1 MLKLVSNKD
10 GVEIHTLQI
19 ENGVATIEP
28 AFEGIQEL
36 LQGLTD
42 KQQILSALSG
52 FNPDYVW
59 AVTYAEAAARSQS
72 DSEYCLSVVNISP
85 DSHKDVINKIAELYG
100 CGPTNLSVKLQDGT
114 GNIYWGCHSWWNVD
128 DYAEFTDA
136 DKRAE
141 MFAEYPAEQQAL
153 FNAALE
159 SLYERAVL
167 DGVASENRDA
177 AYAELGLSVVNQNE

>member
-42 KQQILSALSG
+42 KQQILNALSG

-59 AVTYAEAAARSQS
+59 AVTYETPPVPALTRRQFRLALVTNGYNLADIETLIAQIEDEMQKQIIKIEWQDATVFERNNSNLLTMSSLMGLSSSQI
-72 DSEYCLSVVNISP
+72 D
-85 DSHKDVINKIAELYG
+85 ELW
-100 CGPTNLSVKLQDGT
+100 S
-114 GNIYWGCHSWWNVD
+114 
-128 DYAEFTDA
+128 
-136 DKRAE
+136 
-141 MFAEYPAEQQAL
+141 QAL
-153 FNAALE
+153 TL
-159 SLYERAVL
+159 
-167 DGVASENRDA
+167 
-177 AYAELGLSVVNQNE
+177 

>member
-42 KQQILSALSG
+42 KQQILNVLSQ

-59 AVTYAEAAARSQS
+59 AVTYEKPPLKPLTRRQLRFALVMNGFALADIEA
-72 DSEYCLSVVNISP
+72 L
-85 DSHKDVINKIAELYG
+85 INQIEDGTQRQITLIEW
-100 CGPTNLSVKLQDGT
+100 QDGT
-114 GNIYWGCHSWWNVD
+114 AFERYSPSLLKMAELMNLSSPQVD
-128 DYAEFTDA
+128 ELWS
-136 DKRAE
+136 
-141 MFAEYPAEQQAL
+141 QAL
-153 FNAALE
+153 TL
-159 SLYERAVL
+159 
-167 DGVASENRDA
+167 
-177 AYAELGLSVVNQNE
+177 